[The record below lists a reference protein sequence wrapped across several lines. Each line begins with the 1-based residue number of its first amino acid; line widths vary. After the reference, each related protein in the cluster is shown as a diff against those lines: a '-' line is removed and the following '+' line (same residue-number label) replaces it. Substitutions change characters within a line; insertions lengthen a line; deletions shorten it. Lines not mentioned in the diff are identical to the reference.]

1 MDLKNLKFSYKKYIT
16 RIFDKE
22 NLEFKKIVCLS
33 AFIFSS
39 ILALIGFFS
48 LTNSFFIGDSNLRIL
63 LFILGFNYT
72 ILIYLSFFKL
82 NQKRKAIGILIF
94 TIIIFLAAY
103 ILPSLAPNYELRD
116 YEIDATIMKF
126 IINSIFMIII
136 GIVGASLAMKPLYNF
151 TSRSDEMAAYFIL
164 IVSILLVIYPLI
176 IIISNIISSG
186 ISGFTW
192 EFLTEDVRKLGTK
205 GGVYPALVGTIILM
219 IGTALVA
226 LPLGVGCAIYL
237 QEYAKKGIFT
247 RIISICVDILQGTPS
262 IVHGLFGFAFFVPI
276 FGVCLLSGVLTLG
289 FLTLPIIIRSSEEA
303 LRSIP
308 HSIREGAYAVGAT
321 KWQTIRSVV
330 LPPSIPGI
338 ITGSV
343 LGIGRAAG
351 ETAPI
356 LFTAGVWWGAGIPET
371 PFDAIQALP
380 IHLLELTKLIGY
392 KSVEQNAWATA
403 LLLLSIVLGMNAI
416 GIIIREKFRVEF

>member
-1 MDLKNLKFSYKKYIT
+1 MKLKDKTKDITKYFVAIFNRKNLG
-16 RIFDKE
+16 
-22 NLEFKKIVCLS
+22 LKKIVCL
-33 AFIFSS
+33 FTLIFSS
-39 ILALIGFFS
+39 IIALIGFFS
-48 LTNSFFIGDSNLRIL
+48 MTNSFYIGDSLVRVI
-63 LFILGFNYT
+63 FITLGISYIF
-72 ILIYLSFFKL
+72 LIYLSFFRLK
-82 NQKRKAIGILIF
+82 QRRKGIGIVIF

-103 ILPSLAPNYELRD
+103 FLPLLSPNYELRD

-126 IINSIFMIII
+126 IITAICMVIL
-136 GIVGASLAMKPLYNF
+136 GVAGAALSMKPLFNF
-151 TSRSDEMAAYFIL
+151 TSKSDEMSAYYIL
-164 IVSILLVIYPLI
+164 VVSILLVIYPLI
-176 IIISNIISSG
+176 ILVSSIISNG
-186 ISGFTW
+186 IDGLTW
-192 EFLTEDVRKLGTK
+192 SFLTEDVKKLGTK
-205 GGVYPALVGTIILM
+205 GGVFPALIGTLLLM
-219 IGTALVA
+219 SGTALIA

-276 FGVCLLSGVLTLG
+276 FGISLLSGVLILG

-303 LRSIP
+303 LRSVP
-308 HSIREGAYAVGAT
+308 QNIREGAYAVGAT
-321 KWQTIRSVV
+321 KWQAIRTVV
-330 LPPSIPGI
+330 LPPAIPGI

-356 LFTAGVWWGAGIPET
+356 MFTAVYFFGAGIPES
-371 PFDAIQALP
+371 PLDPIQALP
-380 IHLLELTKLIGY
+380 NHLLELTKLIGY

-416 GIIIREKFRVEF
+416 AIIIREKFRVEF